1 MKHLF
6 ILFLLLW
13 AVAAGARAAE
23 VLMVAD
29 ELPAM
34 EALAK
39 ALKAAEGIDS
49 KIVTQDQMPTSLAGF
64 QAVIVYIHQ
73 ELYPGPEKA
82 FIAYARNGGKLIVLH
97 HSVSSMKRKNEA
109 WFPFLGL
116 DLPQKEVSQGGYKYV
131 GGIDMEVVNLAP
143 RHFIT
148 THKIDY
154 GATVAYTDEQGKN
167 RKLPG
172 FVLRDTEGF
181 LNHNL
186 QGPRTILLGYRFIDE
201 SGKRWMQDRA
211 AWCKPVGKGWL
222 FYSQPGHAVSDFE
235 HPVYSRI
242 IINAV
247 LFKP

>member
-1 MKHLF
+1 
-6 ILFLLLW
+6 
-13 AVAAGARAAE
+13 
-23 VLMVAD
+23 
-29 ELPAM
+29 
-34 EALAK
+34 
-39 ALKAAEGIDS
+39 
-49 KIVTQDQMPTSLAGF
+49 
-64 QAVIVYIHQ
+64 
-73 ELYPGPEKA
+73 
-82 FIAYARNGGKLIVLH
+82 
-97 HSVSSMKRKNEA
+97 VSSLKRKNEG

-116 DLPQKEVSQGGYKYV
+116 DLPQKDVSQGGYKYV

-154 GATVAYTDEQGKN
+154 DAKIAYTNEKGKERN
-167 RKLPG
+167 LPG
-172 FVLRDTEGF
+172 FVLRNTEGF

-186 QGPRTILLGYRFIDE
+186 HGPRTVLLGYRFKDE
-201 SGKRWMQDRA
+201 NGKLWMQDRA

-235 HPVYSRI
+235 SPVYTRI